1 MNQQVILFLD
11 FDGVV
16 TTLKSRWCLD
26 PEKFKILGEIL
37 DKTNANIVISSSWR
51 RGTIEDTI
59 DFLTITEINHY
70 VNNNPFPFVD
80 KIIGQ
85 TPRLPYS
92 RMSEKDHRG
101 REIKK
106 WMEDNNYTG
115 KYIIIDDDCDFLEEQ
130 IPYHLWTKWDT
141 GLEESDIQK
150 ALDILNEDSKV

>member
-1 MNQQVILFLD
+1 MNQQVIFLD
-11 FDGVV
+11 VDGTI
-16 TTLKSRWCLD
+16 TTLDSKWQLN

-37 DKTNANIVISSSWR
+37 DKTNAKIVISSSWR
-51 RGTIEDTI
+51 RDTLENTIE
-59 DFLTITEINHY
+59 FLTNTEINPY

-85 TPRLPYS
+85 TDRLPYS

-106 WMEDNNYTG
+106 WIEDNNYTG

-150 ALDILNEDSKV
+150 ALDILNENSKI